1 MTGCLSV
8 SAQEKQTEY
17 VFNPHWY
24 IQAQVGGQHT
34 VGEIGFGDLIS
45 PNAQLGVGYQ
55 FSPVVGL
62 RLGVNAWQ
70 SKGGSDID
78 NRDYNWKWK
87 YVAPALDVTFNLSNL
102 VCGYNPERLFNLGAF
117 LGVGANIAFDNDE
130 AATQQAAINT
140 NTTTTGALQHLWDGT
155 KVNFVGQAGLT
166 GDFRLSDAW
175 SLGLELQANLINDHY
190 NSKHAKNAD
199 WYFNALVGVKYNIGT
214 TYTKK
219 VKEVPVL
226 QQQPVEKV
234 VEKVVEKTVEVE
246 KVQPIRRDVFFCI
259 SSTKISLAE
268 MQKVRDIAE
277 YMKKYPE
284 SKVDITGYA
293 DKGTGNA
300 KINAALAEKRAKLVA
315 ETLEKEYGISS
326 SRISWSSKGDTEQP
340 YAQQEL
346 NRVSICIAE

>member
-1 MTGCLSV
+1 MAGCLSV

-24 IQAQVGGQHT
+24 IQAQVGAQHT

-62 RLGVNAWQ
+62 RLAVNAWQ

-78 NRDYNWKWK
+78 SKDYDWKWK
-87 YVAPALDVTFNLSNL
+87 YVAPSLDVTFNLSNL
-102 VCGYNPERLFNLGAF
+102 VCGFNPERVFNLGAF

-130 AATQQAAINT
+130 AAAAKDAIN
-140 NTTTTGALQHLWDGT
+140 NTGALQHLWNGT
-155 KVNFVGQAGLT
+155 KVNFVGQGGLT
-166 GDFRLSDAW
+166 GDFRISDAV
-175 SLGLELQANLINDHY
+175 SLGIELQANLITDHY

-199 WYFNALVGVKYNIGT
+199 WYFNGLVGIKYNFGK

-219 VKEVPVL
+219 EKEVPYL
-226 QQQPVEKV
+226 QQQQPVEKV
-234 VEKVVEKTVEVE
+234 VEKVVEKKVEVE
-246 KVQPIRRDVFFCI
+246 KVQPLRRDVFFRI
-259 SSTKISLAE
+259 NSTKISLAE

-315 ETLEKEYGISS
+315 ETLEKEYGIAS

-340 YAQQEL
+340 YAEEIL